1 MSKLEPCTTCA
12 NRSLCGHEEMACM
25 AFVGFVCRGEYYEK
39 DKQNPNA
46 WNYMMIYNKSAE
58 VTMNWLYNEHMNK
71 KRKEAN
77 V

>member
-1 MSKLEPCTTCA
+1 
-12 NRSLCGHEEMACM
+12 M
-25 AFVGFVCRGEYYEK
+25 AFVGFICRGEYYEK